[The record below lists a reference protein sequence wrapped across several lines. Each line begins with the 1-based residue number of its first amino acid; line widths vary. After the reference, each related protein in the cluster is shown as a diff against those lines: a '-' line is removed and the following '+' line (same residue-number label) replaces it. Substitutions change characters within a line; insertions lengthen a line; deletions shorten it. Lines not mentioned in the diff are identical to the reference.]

1 MKILR
6 VFPHQTSFTPIDELA
21 TIGNPPMPAFIP
33 EHDEVHISC
42 TFSWD
47 KQACE
52 ELKYQWEVATQKE
65 VKLGGVAY
73 GDKAEDFVQ
82 GRYLKPNI
90 ILTTRGCNNNCPWC
104 IVPKIEGNMRELPV
118 CCGNVIQDNNFLQA
132 SKKHKDKVFSMLRT
146 QRAIMFKGGLEA
158 HLIDDHFID
167 NITSLRI
174 AELWLACDT
183 DGALRTF
190 KKAVEKLKKAGFTRD
205 KIHSYVLIGDDMQ
218 KNDARLREVY
228 EVGAMPFAQLFMELG
243 ANKKTEYSKEWRDF
257 QRVWSRPAIIR
268 ARMANETEDK
278 Q

>member
-104 IVPKIEGNMRELPV
+104 IVRRL
-118 CCGNVIQDNNFLQA
+118 
-132 SKKHKDKVFSMLRT
+132 
-146 QRAIMFKGGLEA
+146 RAICE
-158 HLIDDHFID
+158 
-167 NITSLRI
+167 S
-174 AELWLACDT
+174 CPC
-183 DGALRTF
+183 
-190 KKAVEKLKKAGFTRD
+190 VAG
-205 KIHSYVLIGDDMQ
+205 M
-218 KNDARLREVY
+218 
-228 EVGAMPFAQLFMELG
+228 
-243 ANKKTEYSKEWRDF
+243 
-257 QRVWSRPAIIR
+257 
-268 ARMANETEDK
+268 
-278 Q
+278 

>member
-1 MKILR
+1 
-6 VFPHQTSFTPIDELA
+6 
-21 TIGNPPMPAFIP
+21 
-33 EHDEVHISC
+33 
-42 TFSWD
+42 
-47 KQACE
+47 
-52 ELKYQWEVATQKE
+52 
-65 VKLGGVAY
+65 
-73 GDKAEDFVQ
+73 
-82 GRYLKPNI
+82 
-90 ILTTRGCNNNCPWC
+90 
-104 IVPKIEGNMRELPV
+104 MRELPV